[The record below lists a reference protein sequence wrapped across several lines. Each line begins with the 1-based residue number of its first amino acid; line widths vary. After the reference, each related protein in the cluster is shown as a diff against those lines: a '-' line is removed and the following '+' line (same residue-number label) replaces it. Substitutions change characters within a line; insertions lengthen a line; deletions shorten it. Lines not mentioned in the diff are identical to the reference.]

1 MLYESRSGSYPYGFD
16 LSPTV
21 GWHRGPT
28 RPAESLVNGNRQ
40 FRWVAGTTN
49 GNFYDM
55 RWFKVTYS
63 YFVLS

>member
-1 MLYESRSGSYPYGFD
+1 M
-16 LSPTV
+16 
-21 GWHRGPT
+21 
-28 RPAESLVNGNRQ
+28 NGNRQ